1 MEDQNNNN
9 QEEEDDDEL
18 TKQLIIDEENNKAN
32 NKSNI
37 SQELSIENLPEDL
50 NNYDI
55 SIKLIILGDSNVG
68 KSSIVNCLQQDSNL
82 QRKTISLEHYNYII
96 KINNIITRM
105 QIWDTVGQEKF
116 DSITTNYYKITDVAI
131 FVYAI
136 NDIDSFNNINH
147 WDTEL
152 NDKGNISLKSSIVK
166 NNKIM
171 LKVLVGNKKDLE
183 NERKVAFEQ
192 GEKLYNKNFD
202 FFMEINCNYY
212 KDGVFDESSYSGN
225 KENQNENE
233 EKEKET
239 DSNEEKD
246 SKDDKDCVK
255 ILFDKIGRM
264 IYKKYINEYKENSS
278 VYNYEAS
285 PSILEED
292 KAKKGKN
299 KNNKCCC

>member
-1 MEDQNNNN
+1 
-9 QEEEDDDEL
+9 
-18 TKQLIIDEENNKAN
+18 
-32 NKSNI
+32 
-37 SQELSIENLPEDL
+37 
-50 NNYDI
+50 
-55 SIKLIILGDSNVG
+55 
-68 KSSIVNCLQQDSNL
+68 
-82 QRKTISLEHYNYII
+82 
-96 KINNIITRM
+96 M

-152 NDKGNISLKSSIVK
+152 NDKGNINVKSSIVE

-192 GEKLYNKNFD
+192 GENYVKIKILIFLWKLVVIIIK
-202 FFMEINCNYY
+202 MEYLM
-212 KDGVFDESSYSGN
+212 KVV
-225 KENQNENE
+225 KNQNENE

-299 KNNKCCC
+299 KNKKCCC